1 MEIFQRGWKHQPDS
15 YAGFGL
21 VLSWFFP
28 VRLKSKT
35 RGECPSVALASA
47 GVERDA
53 CLSSSIG
60 KECQCGKPSANLR
73 LPWPSMWNF
82 LRTLLDWVE
91 ASARANVRLPVVWR
105 SGGCCSASFA
115 AGPFEMV
122 AFYLLHQKHN
132 IYNTWYGIS
141 HSMFRSVLTGQ
152 LMLAN
157 PCCSGL
163 QPTLVISGWCLLD
176 I

>member
-21 VLSWFFP
+21 VLNWFFS

-53 CLSSSIG
+53 GLSSSIG
-60 KECQCGKPSANLR
+60 KECQYGKPSANLR

-105 SGGCCSASFA
+105 RGGCCSASFA

-122 AFYLLHQKHN
+122 AFYLLHQKQKKY
-132 IYNTWYGIS
+132 IYIYYIIPG
-141 HSMFRSVLTGQ
+141 MVYLTQ
-152 LMLAN
+152 CFAQF
-157 PCCSGL
+157 L
-163 QPTLVISGWCLLD
+163 QASWC
-176 I
+176 